1 MSLRELR
8 PTERRCVVAYL
19 AELERRTN
27 RKWRVGPKLEKRFP
41 RMKTPECVL
50 HSGRDRVA
58 VEVKALFDEESP
70 STFGAANA
78 LRRRLKPRVSGHHVI
93 VLPRAYYGRRFRQP
107 QVESITR
114 EIERVS
120 PTLRWG
126 RVGHIRV
133 GHKSRLTL
141 ERPGSQGCY
150 VFCSHAH
157 HEGVRD
163 FAGPV
168 DGFFHLYDDGTAGQV
183 YTDQAIRDTHR
194 SLLDGCRR
202 LLLEPARRALVDWY
216 EEWRIVRVK
225 GSGVFVMAGAGG
237 WAGPQAIEPLLSR
250 VLREADAKFV
260 HNDWAPS
267 RVVLIYDLFMGGSS
281 SGDVREAFGAIDH
294 AAYSRVHEVW
304 LYSAGQL
311 FALWAKEDA
320 SPTAPPA
327 PSPPA
332 SG

>member
-1 MSLRELR
+1 M
-8 PTERRCVVAYL
+8 AYL

-58 VEVKALFDEESP
+58 VEVKALFDDESP
-70 STFGAANA
+70 STFGAADA
-78 LRRRLKPRVSGHHVI
+78 LMRRLKPRASGRHVI

-107 QVESITR
+107 QVESIER

-120 PTLRWG
+120 PTLPWG
-126 RVGHIRV
+126 KVGYIRV
-133 GHKSRLTL
+133 SHTSRLTL
-141 ERPGSQGCY
+141 VRPESQGCY
-150 VFCSHAH
+150 VFCSHAN

-168 DGFFHLYDDGTAGQV
+168 NGFFRLRDDGTAGEV
-183 YTDQAIRDTHR
+183 YTDQAIRDIHR

-202 LLLEPARRALVDWY
+202 LLLEPARRVLIDWY

-225 GSGVFVMAGAGG
+225 GSSVFVMAGAGG
-237 WAGPQAIEPLLSR
+237 WAGPQAIVPLLSR
-250 VLREADAKFV
+250 VLREANAKFV
-260 HNDWAPS
+260 DNDWAPS

-281 SGDVREAFGAIDH
+281 SDDVREAFSTVDR
-294 AAYSRVHEVW
+294 AACSHVHEVW

-311 FALWAKEDA
+311 LALWADENV
-320 SPTAPPA
+320 SPTAPPV